1 MATIYRF
8 IVEQKASGGSGD
20 STKPRASKG
29 AAKKGKDLPLFG
41 FGGRKGGVEHN
52 RKMRAIN
59 PILNKVTGG
68 VWEKGMR
75 LTRAGVGLANNVA
88 EKGWKGAIGG
98 PSVAIIVAF
107 VLITVWNGIAKWNA
121 RERANAAKL
130 NAQNFKAME
139 NGSGTVHGAYS
150 IAVNGWSGHISY
162 NENK

>member
-20 STKPRASKG
+20 TTKPRASKG
-29 AAKKGKDLPLFG
+29 AGKKGKDLPLFG
-41 FGGRKGGVEHN
+41 FGGSKGGVEHN

-75 LTRAGVGLANNVA
+75 LTRAGAGLVKRNT
-88 EKGWKGAIGG
+88 ETGKLSFSG
-98 PSVAIIVAF
+98 PSIAIIVAF
-107 VLITVWNGIAKWNA
+107 VLMTVWNGIAKWNQ

-139 NGSGTVHGAYS
+139 NGSGTIHGAYS
-150 IAVNGWSGHISY
+150 ISVNGWSGHISY

>member
-29 AAKKGKDLPLFG
+29 AAKKGKNLPLFG
-41 FGGRKGGVEHN
+41 FGGSKGGVEHN

-75 LTRAGVGLANNVA
+75 LTRAGAGLVKRNT
-88 EKGWKGAIGG
+88 ETGKISLSG
-98 PSVAIIVAF
+98 PSIAIIVAF

>member
-8 IVEQKASGGSGD
+8 IVEQKASGGASD
-20 STKPRASKG
+20 SAKPRASKG
-29 AAKKGKDLPLFG
+29 AGKKGKNLPLFG
-41 FGGRKGGVEHN
+41 FGGSKGGVEHN

-75 LTRAGVGLANNVA
+75 LTRAGAGLIKRNT
-88 EKGWKGAIGG
+88 ETGKLSFSG
-98 PSVAIIVAF
+98 PSIAIIVAF
-107 VLITVWNGIAKWNA
+107 VLMTTWNAIAKLNA

-139 NGSGTVHGAYS
+139 NGSGTIHGAYKITTS
-150 IAVNGWSGHISY
+150 SWSGRISY

>member
-8 IVEQKASGGSGD
+8 IVEQQQG
-20 STKPRASKG
+20 RASSGRNSSGTGSSGSKKN
-29 AAKKGKDLPLFG
+29 AKEKTFTLMGTL
-41 FGGRKGGVEHN
+41 GVEHN

-75 LTRAGVGLANNVA
+75 LTRAGAGLVKRNT
-88 EKGWKGAIGG
+88 ETGKLSLSG
-98 PSVAIIVAF
+98 PSIAIIIAF

>member
-8 IVEQKASGGSGD
+8 IVEQRASGGSGD
-20 STKPRASKG
+20 TTKPRASKG
-29 AAKKGKDLPLFG
+29 AGKKGKDLPLL

-52 RKMRAIN
+52 RKMRAVN
-59 PILNKVTGG
+59 PILNKVTNG

-75 LTRAGVGLANNVA
+75 LTRAGVGLAQNVS
-88 EKGWKGAIGG
+88 EKGVKGAFGG
-98 PSVAIIVAF
+98 PSLYIILALAF
-107 VLITVWNGIAKWNA
+107 LTAWNMIQKWNA

-150 IAVNGWSGHISY
+150 ISVNGWSGHISY

>member
-8 IVEQKASGGSGD
+8 IVEQKTSGGSGD

-29 AAKKGKDLPLFG
+29 AGKKGKNLPLFG
-41 FGGRKGGVEHN
+41 FGGSKGGVEHN

-68 VWEKGMR
+68 VWEKANR
-75 LTRAGVGLANNVA
+75 LTRAGAGLVKRNT
-88 EKGWKGAIGG
+88 ETGKISLSG

-107 VLITVWNGIAKWNA
+107 VLVTTWNAIAKWNQ